1 MSRVFTPE
9 ESIMVQATRD
19 YPNTIVEYKVSVGSE
34 KWKNG
39 EIHRVYKVQ
48 MCVDGKARGRQC
60 PSFLADT
67 DDFER
72 VYKALDD
79 LKKKHGDSKVSL
91 GS

>member
-9 ESIMVQATRD
+9 ESIMVQTTRD
-19 YPNTIVEYKVSVGSE
+19 YPNTMVEYKVSVGSE

-91 GS
+91 RS